1 MVIGVVTSWGVGGA
15 EGVTGME
22 GEGVGVEGWR
32 REVERRL
39 ARGGKPLQRER
50 HSRCK
55 QPPDPTTLTDC
66 LLPQTAYSHK
76 IYM

>member
-1 MVIGVVTSWGVGGA
+1 MGVVTSWGVGGA

-39 ARGGKPLQRER
+39 ARGGKPLQRDTVDVNR
-50 HSRCK
+50 H
-55 QPPDPTTLTDC
+55 QTL
-66 LLPQTAYSHK
+66 LLSQTAYSHK